1 MTTFV
6 DDEELKKL
14 QEKRASQLQ
23 QTAHVQGQNA
33 KKHKPN
39 TNVKNINAPPTP
51 PVGIINN
58 ILTTIAGQNYNDN
71 VKPENVTIK
80 TFSPQPYSFRDLIN
94 QLLKNLQMQFQYL
107 KKEYKEEDAESYT
120 KEFIACL
127 WELKAYKYIDMFLED
142 AEIQITVNP
151 KTLVYLN
158 TVAYFTNP
166 ADLQAQYQVFLG
178 LANVAQ

>member
-58 ILTTIAGQNYNDN
+58 ILTTIAGRNYNDN
-71 VKPENVTIK
+71 VKPENIMID
-80 TFSPQPYSFRDLIN
+80 TFSPTPYGLKDLIN
-94 QLLKNLQMQFQYL
+94 QLLKNVQMQYQYL
-107 KKEYKEEDAESYT
+107 KKEYKEEDAISYT
-120 KEFIACL
+120 KDFIACL
-127 WELKAYKYIDMFLED
+127 WELKAYKYVD
-142 AEIQITVNP
+142 IQSEYDEVQVTVNP
-151 KTLVYLN
+151 KALVYLN
-158 TVAYFTNP
+158 TIAYFTNP
-166 ADLQAQYQVFLG
+166 SDLQQQYQVFLG
-178 LANVAQ
+178 LANVSQ